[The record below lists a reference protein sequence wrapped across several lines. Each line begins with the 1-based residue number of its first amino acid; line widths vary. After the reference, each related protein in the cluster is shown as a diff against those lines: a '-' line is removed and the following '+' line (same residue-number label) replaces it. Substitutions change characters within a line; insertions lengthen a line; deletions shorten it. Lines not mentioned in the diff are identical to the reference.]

1 MYGEE
6 TEKKPGGLYKIRFP
20 PKTERVQY
28 QKRTRCLSVTKEL
41 DQRGNER
48 KERKKLIVV
57 DSDSQTSELKNDVR
71 KTDDVMKHITKCI
84 P

>member
-1 MYGEE
+1 M
-6 TEKKPGGLYKIRFP
+6 
-20 PKTERVQY
+20 
-28 QKRTRCLSVTKEL
+28 TKEL

-48 KERKKLIVV
+48 KGRKKLIVV